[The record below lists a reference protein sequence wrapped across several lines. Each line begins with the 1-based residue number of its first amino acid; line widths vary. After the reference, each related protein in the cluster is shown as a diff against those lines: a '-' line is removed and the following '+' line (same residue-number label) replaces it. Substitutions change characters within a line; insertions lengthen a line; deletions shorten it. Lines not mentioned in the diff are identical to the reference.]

1 MRLNLLIYFGYI
13 LCMFYVVIFSLK
25 VVDLF
30 LIFFLKEEDLII
42 GKNFINNEEKY
53 VFFFRIDVFL

>member
-1 MRLNLLIYFGYI
+1 MRLNLFIYFGYI

-53 VFFFRIDVFL
+53 VFFRIDVFL

>member
-25 VVDLF
+25 VVDLL

-53 VFFFRIDVFL
+53 GFFLE

>member
-1 MRLNLLIYFGYI
+1 
-13 LCMFYVVIFSLK
+13 MFYVVIFSLK
-25 VVDLF
+25 VVDLL

>member
-53 VFFFRIDVFL
+53 VFFRIDVFL